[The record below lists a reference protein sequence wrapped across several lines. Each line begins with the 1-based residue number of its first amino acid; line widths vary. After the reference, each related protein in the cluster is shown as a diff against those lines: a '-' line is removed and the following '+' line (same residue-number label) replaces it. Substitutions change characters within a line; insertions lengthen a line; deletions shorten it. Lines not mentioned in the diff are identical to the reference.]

1 MPTPIE
7 QLVSIR
13 DGYLTALA
21 QDALNPVP
29 SHTIDG
35 ITIDA
40 TQWRREL
47 LDRIGQINELIAAFN
62 PTELH
67 SVIV

>member
-13 DGYLTALA
+13 DGYLSALA
-21 QDALNPVP
+21 QDAINPVP

>member
-1 MPTPIE
+1 MPTPTE
-7 QLVSIR
+7 QLVAIR
-13 DGYLTALA
+13 DGYLSALA

-29 SHTIDG
+29 THTIDG

-40 TQWRREL
+40 TTWRKEL
-47 LDRIGQINELIAAFN
+47 IDRIGQINELIAAFN

-67 SVIV
+67 SVII

>member
-1 MPTPIE
+1 MPTPTE
-7 QLVSIR
+7 QLVAIR

-29 SHTIDG
+29 THTIDG

-40 TQWRREL
+40 TTWRKEL
-47 LDRIGQINELIAAFN
+47 IDRIGQINELIAAFN

-67 SVIV
+67 SVII